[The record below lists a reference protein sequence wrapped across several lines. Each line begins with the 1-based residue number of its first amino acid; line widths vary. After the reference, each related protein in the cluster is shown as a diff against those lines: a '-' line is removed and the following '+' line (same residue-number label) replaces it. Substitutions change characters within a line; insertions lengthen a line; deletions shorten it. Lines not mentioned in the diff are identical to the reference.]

1 MLMFVNVS
9 ARDTLQDYL
18 WRYRLVLLFTSSLS
32 DSLIAKQVSLLK
44 SQTDELLDRDLKLII
59 VPRNSSPTIDGKSG
73 FSSSESFYKRF
84 NVQDD
89 SFTFI
94 LVGKDGT
101 EKLRRLGKVVSP
113 QELFQLIDSMP
124 MRKAE
129 MATGN

>member
-1 MLMFVNVS
+1 MFVNVS

-84 NVQDD
+84 KVQDD

-94 LVGKDGT
+94 LLGKDGT